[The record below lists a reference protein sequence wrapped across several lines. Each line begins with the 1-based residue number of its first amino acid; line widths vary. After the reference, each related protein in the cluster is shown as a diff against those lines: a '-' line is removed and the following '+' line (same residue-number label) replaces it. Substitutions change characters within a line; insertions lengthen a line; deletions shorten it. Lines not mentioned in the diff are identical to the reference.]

1 MSKIRNLFNKIKS
14 KKKSSQD
21 LDDIFLEEEQLD
33 EDDLFEEDEDIEIP
47 DEPDIDSYLED
58 DEEVE
63 TVAASE
69 DLTGEIDVSELPPS
83 SMPPAKQE
91 ATGEVQ
97 LTSGIDD
104 DGYVDEYVD
113 EYDDEDVT
121 NEIDLE
127 EGSLTLKDR
136 MEHMSLRVKDKFRNL
151 NTKDLNKAYKKDMA
165 ANKLQDFT
173 SKINLADLKG
183 KASSFNWN
191 SLPSKFFADENK
203 PKVHRYFQMGML
215 VFTTFAIAKLSGSLL
230 GGSKKYNDLGR
241 ESQVVIN
248 DDNKIVPKDIN
259 KISQADLFQTQEE
272 EKPVDTKPK
281 EIPKTQCLS
290 ANKKSSLN
298 VKLVDT
304 IVLQDSVK
312 SIASVQLNSK
322 KELLMAREGQTVE
335 SMKIGRIEKSRMI
348 FRNLQSQD
356 CEYIEQKESKRSKR
370 IGGGIRTMNKTKAAE
385 FRAKAKKIDGIQQE
399 GNTFKVKRDFLK
411 TKLADI
417 NTILTEA
424 KGIPIKNPDG
434 TISFKIVDVDPGGIF
449 AYLGVQNGDV
459 ITSINGEPI
468 KEINEVM
475 SLFGKITSLN
485 NLSLGFDR
493 QGDNVTQ
500 NYNIE

>member
-21 LDDIFLEEEQLD
+21 LDDVFLEEEQLE

-47 DEPDIDSYLED
+47 DEPDIDAYHE
-58 DEEVE
+58 DEEV
-63 TVAASE
+63 VAASE
-69 DLTGEIDVSELPPS
+69 DLTGEIDLSELPPS
-83 SMPPAKQE
+83 NMPSAEQD

-97 LTSGIDD
+97 LAGEVDD
-104 DGYVDEYVD
+104 EFSDEVDDEEY
-113 EYDDEDVT
+113 YDEDVT
-121 NEIDLE
+121 NEIDLD

-151 NTKDLNKAYKKDMA
+151 NTKDLNKAYKKDM
-165 ANKLQDFT
+165 NSSRLQDFT
-173 SKINLADLKG
+173 SKVNLSDLKG
-183 KASSFNWN
+183 KASNFNWN
-191 SLPSKFFADENK
+191 ALPSQFFADQNK

-241 ESQVVIN
+241 DSQVVIN

-272 EKPVDTKPK
+272 EKPVDNKPK

-356 CEYIEQKESKRSKR
+356 CEYIEQKETRR
-370 IGGGIRTMNKTKAAE
+370 PRRRGGRIRTMNKTKAAA
-385 FRAKAKKIDGIQQE
+385 FREKAKKIDGIQQD

-449 AYLGVQNGDV
+449 AYLGVQNGDI

-475 SLFGKITSLN
+475 SFFGKITSLN
-485 NLSLGFDR
+485 NISLGFDR